1 MRAEDHE
8 WEGGEGQCNS
18 HSKCARE
25 IPEHGD
31 VILLEQRRE
40 NWWEAL
46 TQAHLC
52 PTLLNP
58 SRGGLEGR
66 AEGQHHI
73 SPSHY

>member
-46 TQAHLC
+46 T
-52 PTLLNP
+52 
-58 SRGGLEGR
+58 
-66 AEGQHHI
+66 
-73 SPSHY
+73 